1 MRRVWAAVPA
11 LWAGYTWGSHLLTLG
26 SVWRGPR
33 AGRKV
38 ALTFDDGPDPEQTPR
53 VLDLLAAHGAKATFF
68 LIGERAARAGA
79 LVRRIAAAGH
89 DLGNHT
95 WSHRSLWLSGPAETG
110 RQVRQGH
117 DAIAQVAGAA
127 PRFFRPP
134 WGMTNLA
141 LFAAL
146 RGLGVPDD
154 RIRFVPPGCD
164 VPFDGGPPLD
174 LRQGRD
180 VAVLCVANWAPNK
193 GIVELLNAFAS
204 LPESAATL
212 WSAVASRIRSS
223 SSLQRGSPFGYSLW
237 PKPGIRSPRR
247 SRCVIPSRA

>member
-1 MRRVWAAVPA
+1 MNAAVRLLAGPA

-33 AGRKV
+33 TGRKV

-53 VLDLLAAHGAKATFF
+53 VLDILAAHGAKATFF

-95 WSHRSLWLSGPAETG
+95 WSHRSLWLSGPQETG

-117 DAIAQVAGAA
+117 DAIAQAAGAP

-146 RGLGVPDD
+146 RGLGTPCVFWTAQTEGRSPAS
-154 RIRFVPPGCD
+154 PGLQ
-164 VPFDGGPPLD
+164 VQRARRRAGPGTILD
-174 LRQGRD
+174 LHDADGVRGAGAR
-180 VAVLCVANWAPNK
+180 L
-193 GIVELLNAFAS
+193 VEA
-204 LPESAATL
+204 LPAMIGMLAAE
-212 WSAVASRIRSS
+212 
-223 SSLQRGSPFGYSLW
+223 GYSLA
-237 PKPGIRSPRR
+237 PLRDLL
-247 SRCVIPSRA
+247 